1 MAAFAAWTVFA
12 ALAAVLLWPG
22 RYSEFPH
29 LHRAPKPAG
38 WSPEC
43 DLPTVKGPQRVY
55 QR

>member
-1 MAAFAAWTVFA
+1 MAALAWIAVA

-22 RYSEFPH
+22 RYSEFPRI
-29 LHRAPKPAG
+29 HRPKPAG

-55 QR
+55 QP

>member
-1 MAAFAAWTVFA
+1 MALLAWTCVA

-29 LHRAPKPAG
+29 LPRTRHPN

-43 DLPTVKGPQRVY
+43 DLPTVRGPQRVY